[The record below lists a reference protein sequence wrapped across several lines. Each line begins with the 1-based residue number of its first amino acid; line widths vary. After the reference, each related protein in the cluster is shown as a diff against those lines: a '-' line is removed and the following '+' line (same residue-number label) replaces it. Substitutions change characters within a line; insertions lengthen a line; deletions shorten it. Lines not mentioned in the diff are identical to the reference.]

1 MKTEKHSI
9 FFYLLFHKTLT
20 EVKDQAVKQ
29 YLNPDCKKIRSQIKQ
44 AAAKLD

>member
-9 FFYLLFHKTLT
+9 FFYLFHKTLT

>member
-1 MKTEKHSI
+1 MKMEKHSI
-9 FFYLLFHKTLT
+9 YYFFLFRKTLT

-29 YLNPDCKKIRSQIKQ
+29 YLNPDCKKIRSQKQ